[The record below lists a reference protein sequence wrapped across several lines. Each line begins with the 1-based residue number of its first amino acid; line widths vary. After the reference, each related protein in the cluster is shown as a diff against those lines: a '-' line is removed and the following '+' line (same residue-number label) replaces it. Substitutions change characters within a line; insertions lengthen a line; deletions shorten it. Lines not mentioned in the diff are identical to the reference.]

1 MAYHRCLG
9 YNDDFAKI
17 VCGFA
22 ERGALSLG
30 GLMRILVCD
39 GLEKT
44 GVEILRAASGV
55 NVDERPAIDKNEL
68 AEIIGEYDGLIVRSK
83 TKVTAELLER
93 AARLRVVG
101 RAGTGVDNI
110 DVPAATR
117 RGIVVMNAAAGNTV
131 TTAEHTWAM
140 LMALARQIPQ
150 ADALMKAGRWE
161 KNRFLGVELLGKTL
175 GIIGLGRI
183 GSTVAER
190 ARAFGMTVVAYDP
203 YFTTEAARD
212 IGIEMAALEE
222 LFPRADFIT
231 VHTPLT
237 EETRGIINAASIE
250 KMKDGVRLINCARGG
265 LIDEAALVDALR
277 SGKVAGAALDV
288 FEKEPTPAD
297 NPLLGFDQLIATPHL
312 GASTAEAQLGVATM
326 IAEQVLDYL
335 KHGTVRGAVNMPA
348 VSAELLAVIGPYI
361 TLGEKIGLFQGQVF
375 GHDLREVEIEYAGD
389 VSEHDVKPITQAILA
404 GLLSPVIER
413 VNMVN
418 AAIVAEQRGIKVT
431 ESRSRKAR
439 DFASMIRVRAVTAE
453 RESEVAGALF
463 GRRDARLV
471 RINGFNLEA
480 LPKGHM
486 ILLFNRD
493 EPGVLGRIA
502 SFIGDQRVN
511 ISRLYLGRKK
521 IGENALALIQIDQQM
536 SDDGVRGLEQVSGV
550 ISVKQVEL

>member
-1 MAYHRCLG
+1 
-9 YNDDFAKI
+9 
-17 VCGFA
+17 
-22 ERGALSLG
+22 
-30 GLMRILVCD
+30 MRILVCD

-55 NVDERPAIDKNEL
+55 EVDERPAIDKNEL

-83 TKVTAELLER
+83 TKVTAELIER

-117 RGIVVMNAAAGNTV
+117 RGLVVMNAAAGNTV
-131 TTAEHTWAM
+131 TTAEHTVAM

-150 ADALMKAGRWE
+150 ADASMKAGRWE

-203 YFTTEAARD
+203 YFTMEAARD
-212 IGIEMAALEE
+212 IGIEMVALDE

-250 KMKDGVRLINCARGG
+250 KMKAGVRIINCARGG
-265 LIDEAALVDALR
+265 LVDEAALADALR

-297 NPLLGFDQLIATPHL
+297 NPLLGFDQIIATPHL

-326 IAEQVLDYL
+326 IAEQVRDYL
-335 KHGTVRGAVNMPA
+335 QDGTVRGAVNMPA
-348 VSAELLAVIGPYI
+348 VSAELLTVIGPYI

-375 GHDLREVEIEYAGD
+375 GHDLREVEIEYSGD
-389 VSEHDVKPITQAILA
+389 VSEHDVQPITQAILA

-453 RESEVAGALF
+453 RESEMAGALF
-463 GRRDARLV
+463 GRRDARIV

-480 LPKGHM
+480 IPKGHM
-486 ILLFNRD
+486 ILLLNRD

-502 SFIGDQRVN
+502 SFIGEQRVN

-521 IGENALALIQIDQQM
+521 IGENAIALIQIDQQM
-536 SDDGVRGLEQVSGV
+536 SGDGVRGLEQLSGV